1 MIKKE
6 QTDKQAML
14 KVLKEL
20 TELIEKGEIT
30 DLVALG
36 YGNQRVFGG
45 TITDPIIGYC
55 LVKDLEKD
63 IDNKYKA
70 AEACNALGDILKHFP
85 DGDEE

>member
-70 AEACNALGDILKHFP
+70 ADSHNSLGELLKLIS